1 MISHGYSV
9 NEHEDR
15 FVDVVEAAVSGFSEC
30 LEPGAFLVD
39 MVPLCKLPSILGA
52 FLGALTMKSATCT

>member
-9 NEHEDR
+9 NEQEDT
-15 FVDVVEAAVSGFSEC
+15 FVDRVEAAVNGFSEC

-39 MVPLCKLPSILGA
+39 MIPLCKSLSILGA
-52 FLGALTMKSATCT
+52 FLGALTVSE